1 MSRSTLASMRRT
13 VAILGLCAALSACSS
28 GGGSTAASTGGP
40 SASSTAVPA
49 TSAVSAGAA
58 APGTTAASGAVAPCA
73 VVTTGDVAA
82 AFGGTVAPGVVNPD
96 NGGCDYVITG
106 GTKTGDSGILTQVS
120 IKFTSG
126 YETYDHTKVVF
137 PDIEKIDSL
146 GKEAWYEAVG
156 SQLHINLGGQELV
169 ISGVFPG
176 DKAVV
181 KAEVIAFAH
190 AVTGKL

>member
-1 MSRSTLASMRRT
+1 
-13 VAILGLCAALSACSS
+13 
-28 GGGSTAASTGGP
+28 
-40 SASSTAVPA
+40 
-49 TSAVSAGAA
+49 
-58 APGTTAASGAVAPCA
+58 
-73 VVTTGDVAA
+73 VAA

-106 GTKTGDSGILTQVS
+106 QTKTGDSGILTQVS
-120 IKFTSG
+120 IKFSSG

-137 PDIEKIDSL
+137 PDIEKIEGL

-169 ISGVFPG
+169 ISGMFPG
-176 DKAVV
+176 DKAAV

-190 AVTGKL
+190 TVTGKL